1 MSADYFLEIESHFIS
16 RRGTPF
22 VLNAKDVNL
31 IREWHEA
38 GIPLPIVI
46 EAIDAVF
53 DKQEAK
59 DRKVNGLSFCK
70 HAVKELWAD
79 RRELQ
84 VGSESSTPE
93 EDPSSRLE
101 LLAVALEST
110 PAASFADRVRELAR
124 EKSVPKIE
132 EALLELEGTLVE
144 ELVALAPQLRDEAT
158 ALAAGADEKSRA
170 RSTEAH
176 LRRLVRE
183 EFAIPRLT
191 VF

>member
-1 MSADYFLEIESHFIS
+1 VSADYFLEIESHFIS

-93 EDPSSRLE
+93 EDPSSRIE

-144 ELVALAPQLRDEAT
+144 ELVALAPHLREEAT